1 MIYTEMMG
9 NPFVDSS
16 VAGICEWPDLD
27 QPDEIDLENLEQ
39 LIEKIAPL
47 MQMPLEKSRP
57 G

>member
-1 MIYTEMMG
+1 MMG